1 MEFGGT
7 PVAISA
13 ADFEDTILF
22 IEDIAQFF
30 SPKQL
35 VAFIDW
41 LGNIGALPK
50 LQGILIGKLQ
60 GYEPFD
66 AHQQALVQVIRD
78 KYDLSDLPIIANMN
92 FGHTSPMCILPYG
105 TLAEINCDDRI
116 FSILESE
123 DCDGMSAVRPTNRR

>member
-7 PVAISA
+7 PIAISA

-35 VAFIDW
+35 VEFIDW
-41 LGNIGALPK
+41 LGNIGALQK
-50 LQGILIGKLQ
+50 LKGILIGKLQ

-66 AHQQALVQVIRD
+66 EHQKSLLHVIRN
-78 KYDLSDLPIIANMN
+78 KYALFDLPIIANMN

-105 TLAEINCDDRI
+105 TLAEINCENRM
-116 FSILESE
+116 FSILES
-123 DCDGMSAVRPTNRR
+123 GVV